1 MKNRLVYTLLMIIN
15 PEPKLGRRGLAMF
28 IDYLIFYVI
37 FFLALF
43 AFGTPNEKG
52 DYALHGWR
60 GLSIIGVWIVYFPIV
75 ESFHGQTLGKV
86 LMGLRVVTAS
96 GNDVSFIETFKRHLL
111 DCIDLTCFG
120 LVAVIVIKNNP
131 KAQRIGDLWAKTIVI
146 GGDTAYCVLCHE
158 PLEISANEIV
168 SRKFQC
174 PSCHAENVYTQG
186 YWKVASPAD
195 VDQGNASGVRL

>member
-1 MKNRLVYTLLMIIN
+1 MKNRLVYTPSYELSPGTQARPSWIGDVYRLPDILRN
-15 PEPKLGRRGLAMF
+15 
-28 IDYLIFYVI
+28 

-52 DYALHGWR
+52 DCALHGWR
-60 GLSIIGVWIVYFPIV
+60 GLSIIGMDCIFSYRRVFSRADPGQGP
-75 ESFHGQTLGKV
+75 HGAA
-86 LMGLRVVTAS
+86 RCSAAS